1 MCSGVRVQ
9 AAGQGNQLFISA
21 IMPWEIALGVRRGT
35 IKIAGDVLAWI
46 ADSLDALSAV
56 VASLEPAGAMII
68 FMATEAAPATT
79 RRVDVAAIRS
89 LLERIVARWDPQ
101 QVWLFGSRARGD
113 STPESDW
120 DLFVVVDDGVAD
132 DELDPGVGRRLR
144 RECGVRADVIPWRAS
159 EFAEFQSTPNTLAYS
174 VAKDGVLLHER

>member
-1 MCSGVRVQ
+1 
-9 AAGQGNQLFISA
+9 
-21 IMPWEIALGVRRGT
+21 
-35 IKIAGDVLAWI
+35 
-46 ADSLDALSAV
+46 
-56 VASLEPAGAMII
+56 MII

-89 LLERIVARWDPQ
+89 LLERIVACWDPQ

-144 RECGVRADVIPWRAS
+144 RECGVR
-159 EFAEFQSTPNTLAYS
+159 EFQSTPNTLAYS